1 MGMAV
6 KIHVLLHERNM
17 TIKELAVKLGTNGN
31 NLGNKLKRDNLRE
44 KDLQEITEAL
54 DCDFESS
61 FILRD
66 SGKKI

>member
-6 KIHVLLHERNM
+6 KIRVLLHERNM
-17 TIKELAVKLGTNGN
+17 TIKELAVKLGTNGI

-44 KDLQEITEAL
+44 KDLQEIAEAL